1 MDGEELLDGLLV
13 TLGVTDTLGESGIVA
28 DTVGVADGDGDR
40 VGEGDKDTV
49 AVAESGVAVGD
60 GDAAA
65 VGDLDAEAG
74 GDAVGVV
81 DATTTCSRRPLEAAV
96 SFVGTV
102 ASADSGTVTVPL
114 GSPHTTS

>member
-1 MDGEELLDGLLV
+1 VDGEALLEGLLV
-13 TLGVTDTLGESGIVA
+13 ALGVTDTLGESDTVA

-40 VGEGDKDTV
+40 VSEGDKDSV
-49 AVAESGVAVGD
+49 AVADSGVAVGD

-65 VGDLDAEAG
+65 VRNFEAEAG
-74 GDAVGVV
+74 GDADGVV
-81 DATTTCSRRPLEAAV
+81 DATTTCSRRPLEVAV